1 MKDVSTA
8 LEAHL
13 HKVREIQSCDLYELA
28 LPDGG
33 RYYYADTDIDME
45 ADGHIYRCPRSH
57 GAPILKRTQTKINGE
72 VTVDTLTVT
81 VYADKKDQI
90 GNIPFLKACHDGIL
104 DRATLKLS
112 RCFFREQNIIG
123 TVPLFAGRVEVKSAG
138 GIVIRLEVK
147 AKTQGLN
154 MEFPIR
160 RYYPQ
165 GAFSRDAQNVISS
178 TDQDKISLVAPF
190 IPRKEVLI

>member
-13 HKVREIQSCDLYELA
+13 HRVREIQSCDLYELA
-28 LPDGG
+28 LPGGG

-81 VYADKKDQI
+81 VYADKKDRL

-104 DRATLKLS
+104 DRSTLKLS
-112 RCFFREQNIIG
+112 RCFFRETNIIG
-123 TVPLFAGRVEVKSAG
+123 IVPLFAGRVEVKSAG

-178 TDQDKISLVAPF
+178 TDQDKISLVAPY

>member
-13 HKVREIQSCDLYELA
+13 HKVREIQSCDLYELT
-28 LPDGG
+28 LPGG
-33 RYYYADTDIDME
+33 SRYYYADTDVDME

-81 VYADKKDQI
+81 VYADKKDRL

-104 DRATLKLS
+104 DRSTLKLS
-112 RCFFREQNIIG
+112 RCFFREKNIIG
-123 TVPLFAGRVEVKSAG
+123 IVPLFAGRVEVKSAG

-165 GAFSRDAQNVISS
+165 GAFSRDAKNVISS
-178 TDQDKISLVAPF
+178 TDQDKISLVAPY